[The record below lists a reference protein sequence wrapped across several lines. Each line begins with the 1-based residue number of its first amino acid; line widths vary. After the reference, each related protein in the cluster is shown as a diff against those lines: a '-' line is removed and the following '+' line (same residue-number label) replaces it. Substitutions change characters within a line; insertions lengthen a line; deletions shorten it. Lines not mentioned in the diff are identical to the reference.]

1 MVMVKYFTK
10 METILLDNSNRVR
23 KMVKELLGE
32 RKKSLREH
40 GEITSLNSNKRENI
54 NDILDMG

>member
-32 RKKSLREH
+32 RKKSLREY
-40 GEITSLNSNKRENI
+40 GEIIS
-54 NDILDMG
+54 